1 MFDGCQNLWDLIV
14 FVYSEK
20 IVKFIQEITAIIKD
34 VLTKELHLTVSGNR
48 FLDSKKRYSYP
59 LSVVIYNDENM
70 LGYFNPEFFQLGF
83 HERLMYVNKTD
94 LRNIIRHE
102 LAHYMTFINN
112 PYVKTPHGF
121 EFRAFC
127 KQVGWGEEVY
137 SATLHL
143 TDEISDV
150 EESDI
155 LRKIKKL
162 MALSSSSNKNEAEQ
176 AMIKSQELLLKHNI
190 ETKHLESSDEEKIF
204 LKRIMKQ
211 PKKTAKMTAIAK
223 ILEVFFVSVVFSRT
237 LEGTYLEILGNK
249 INLQIAQYVADVLN
263 QKLDDLWN
271 QIKHEHKLKGLTAKN
286 SFFLGIAIGY
296 CNKIKALKT
305 AYPAAITQSLIIV
318 EKNLEKAKALVYK
331 RLLHSTGTSRYC
343 ETASSLGKQAG
354 TSLNINPAI
363 QNTCNHSNE
372 LITHKKLD

>member
-1 MFDGCQNLWDLIV
+1 M

-20 IVKFIQEITAIIKD
+20 IVKFIQEITTIIKE
-34 VLTKELHLTVSGNR
+34 VLSKELHLTVSGNR
-48 FLDSKKRYSYP
+48 FLDAKKRYSYP

-83 HERLMYVNKTD
+83 HERLMYASRSD

-112 PYVKTPHGF
+112 PYLKTPHGF

-137 SATLHL
+137 CATMHI
-143 TDEISDV
+143 THEPSDI
-150 EESDI
+150 EESDV
-155 LRKIKKL
+155 LRKVKKL

-190 ETKHLESSDEEKIF
+190 ETKHLASSDEDKVF

-211 PKKTAKMTAIAK
+211 PKKTSKMMAIAR
-223 ILEVFFVSVVFSRT
+223 ILEAFFVSVVFSRT
-237 LEGTYLEILGNK
+237 LEGTYLEILGSK
-249 INLQIAQYVADVLN
+249 VNLQIAEYVADVLDK
-263 QKLDDLWN
+263 KLDDLWD

-296 CNKIKALKT
+296 CKKIQALKT
-305 AYPAAITQSLIIV
+305 SYPTAITQNLIVV

-331 RLLHSTGTSRYC
+331 RLSHSSGTSRYC
-343 ETASSLGKQAG
+343 ETAASLGKQAG

-363 QNTCNHSNE
+363 ERTSSYSNE
-372 LITHKKLD
+372 FISHKN